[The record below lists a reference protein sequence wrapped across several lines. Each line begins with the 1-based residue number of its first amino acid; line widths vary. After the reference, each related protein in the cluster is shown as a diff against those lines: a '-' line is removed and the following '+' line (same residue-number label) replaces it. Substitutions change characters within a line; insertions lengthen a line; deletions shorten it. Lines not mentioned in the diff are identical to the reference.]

1 MCRIPI
7 VLILACVALPCWAQ
21 SRLDFDLCG
30 AKGDPDANI
39 RGCTAVIQKGGTDYG
54 IYLQRALA
62 YLNKGLYANAIADF
76 TKVIALD
83 PKDHSYYALR
93 GLAYERKGQRAQA
106 IADYRT
112 AVRLNPP
119 DSSVA
124 KGAQARLKALNATP

>member
-7 VLILACVALPCWAQ
+7 VLVLACVALPSWAQ
-21 SRLDFDLCG
+21 SRLDFDLCD
-30 AKGDPDANI
+30 AKDDPDANI
-39 RGCTAVIQKGGTDYG
+39 RGCTALIQKGETDYG
-54 IYLQRALA
+54 IYYMRALA

-83 PKDHSYYALR
+83 PKEHSYYAAR
-93 GLAYERKGQRAQA
+93 GIAYERKGQRAQA

-119 DSSVA
+119 NSSAA
-124 KGAQARLKALNATP
+124 KAAQARLKALNATP